1 MLRYSRYSFQFIT
14 SKSLSWGIVNTHG
27 SLNKDAL
34 KQAIIKVLQDY
45 LEFLGSDP
53 ESTIQLVIDENQD
66 HYLLIET
73 GWHQNRRI
81 YGTLIHIDIINQKLW
96 IQQDGTEE
104 GIANELVNQG
114 ISPQQIV
121 LAYKTL
127 DRRKITDFAVS

>member
-1 MLRYSRYSFQFIT
+1 MDT
-14 SKSLSWGIVNTHG
+14 
-27 SLNKDAL
+27 LNKDAL

-53 ESTIQLVIDENQD
+53 ESTIQLVIDEKQD

-73 GWHQNRRI
+73 GWHLNRRI

-96 IQQDGTEE
+96 VQQDGTEE

-121 LAYKTL
+121 LAYKTIE
-127 DRRKITDFAVS
+127 RRKITDFAVS

>member
-1 MLRYSRYSFQFIT
+1 MDT
-14 SKSLSWGIVNTHG
+14 
-27 SLNKDAL
+27 LNKDAL

>member
-1 MLRYSRYSFQFIT
+1 MDT
-14 SKSLSWGIVNTHG
+14 
-27 SLNKDAL
+27 LNKLEL

-45 LEFLGSDP
+45 IEFLGNDP
-53 ESTIQLVIDENQD
+53 ESEIQLVIDETQD
-66 HYLLIET
+66 HYLLIEI

-81 YGTLIHIDIINQKLW
+81 YGTLIHIDIINEKIW

-104 GIANELVNQG
+104 GIANELVNLS

-127 DRRKITDFAVS
+127 ERRQITDFAVS

>member
-1 MLRYSRYSFQFIT
+1 MDNL
-14 SKSLSWGIVNTHG
+14 NTV
-27 SLNKDAL
+27 AL
-34 KQAIIKVLQDY
+34 KQAIIKILQDY
-45 LEFLGSDP
+45 LEFLGNDP
-53 ESTIQLVIDENQD
+53 ESEEIELVIDETQD

-81 YGTLIHIDIINQKLW
+81 YGTLIHIDIINEKIW

-104 GIANELVNQG
+104 GIANELVNLG

-127 DRRKITDFAVS
+127 ERRQITDFAVS